1 MRGGNA
7 AVSYV
12 MYLYLTIWPARLA
25 VFYPLSRFALPI
37 WQTVG
42 AAVLLA
48 VLTATAVA
56 LRRRAPYLLV
66 GWLWFVGTLVPVIGL
81 VRVGVQSHADRY
93 TYFPQVGLLLAAC
106 WGITELAGR
115 YAREALATAC
125 VAALTLAALTWYQV
139 QVWHDSFS
147 LWDHDIQVTGD
158 NPEALLHLGTALTRQ
173 REFDKAADC
182 YRRIL
187 DSDPDS
193 VPARSNLGD
202 MLRQQGKLD
211 EAERILREALRLNP
225 DFANAHVNLGNVL
238 FQQKKLDEAVKE
250 YEEAIRLD
258 PRSPDTY
265 VNLAIVAEQQ
275 GDSGR
280 ASTYYW
286 EALRLR
292 PDFPKAWEGLQRLL
306 ERPGGRR

>member
-1 MRGGNA
+1 MRAGNA
-7 AVSYV
+7 AVSDV
-12 MYLYLTIWPARLA
+12 MYLYTTIWPTRLA

-37 WQTVG
+37 WQTGG

-48 VLTATAVA
+48 VLTAGAVA
-56 LRRRAPYLLV
+56 LRRRAPYLLA
-66 GWLWFVGTLVPVIGL
+66 GWLWFLGTLVPVIGL

-93 TYFPQVGLLLAAC
+93 TYFPQVGLLVAGC
-106 WGITELAGR
+106 WGIAELVGR

-125 VAALTLAALTWYQV
+125 VVALALAALTWNQV

-158 NPEALLHLGTALTRQ
+158 NPEALLHLGTALSLQ
-173 REFDKAADC
+173 REFLEAADC

-187 DSDPDS
+187 DIDPDS

-202 MLRQQGKLD
+202 MLRQQGNLD
-211 EAERILREALRLNP
+211 EAERILREALRMNP
-225 DFANAHVNLGNVL
+225 DFANARVNLGNVL
-238 FQQKKLDEAVKE
+238 FQRKKLDESAKE

-258 PRSPDTY
+258 PRSADTY

-286 EALRLR
+286 EALRIR
-292 PDFPKAWEGLQRLL
+292 PDHAKAWAGLQRLL
-306 ERPGGRR
+306 ERPGMRR